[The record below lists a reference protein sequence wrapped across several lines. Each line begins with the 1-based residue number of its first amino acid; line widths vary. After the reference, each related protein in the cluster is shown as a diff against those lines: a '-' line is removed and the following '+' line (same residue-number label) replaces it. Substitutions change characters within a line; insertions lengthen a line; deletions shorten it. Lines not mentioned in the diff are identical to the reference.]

1 MNENV
6 NNGEDMSMV
15 QVGNTGVVTAV
26 PYGAGCEQGEAAAAA
41 TAADVLNSLF
51 ATEDTVCLRV
61 FDDKKGSA
69 FHGQKLECKC
79 RDYLQEMEP
88 QLMEHNKMGRGVFFV
103 VNSGGQTD
111 DAITRINAQFVEMDD
126 GTFEEQWKKI
136 NSFPLPPSMVIQ
148 TRKSLHVY
156 WFMKKTDLGRFR
168 DTQKGLVRWFE
179 GDPAC
184 VNLSRVMRLPGFY
197 HNKTDT
203 PVMVRCVSFHPERRY
218 TQEQLLAVLHISEEN
233 KPAQAVH
240 KSSVAKGIEAVIRG
254 CQFIQHCRDNAA
266 DLPEPLWHALA
277 TILAPLEGGRE
288 LFHEL
293 SRPYQ
298 GYTYEETEQKI
309 NKFLESGTGPMT
321 CEKIYERGFKCPK
334 FEQGGCGVK
343 SPAALCLK
351 PLDTDALL
359 EILHGL
365 PVSGD
370 ILKDIKTAK
379 SFVEDYLHNQ
389 DPVVA
394 EVVISEK
401 VREHFRLKTGMLK
414 SLLAE
419 YRNARKTF
427 TAKPR
432 TECTQPGSDLP
443 EWYEA
448 TNAGIRFLPGI
459 LAKELAASQ
468 NVFYAAGQYYRYQ
481 NGVYRDIDKIEAQR
495 IVQSKMLPSETK
507 MLHITDAEEQWR
519 LMIHKSPGDI
529 NPNTYVINLRNGLY
543 SVTDDKLSPHDPA
556 CLSTIQ
562 LPVNYVENAECPRF
576 MKFLKEAMCDDEE
589 QIELV
594 QEIMGYCIVPI
605 TSAQKSFIFTGA
617 AAAGKSV
624 LLSVIGDILLGRR
637 NVSHISWQA
646 LNERFKSAEL
656 FGKLAN
662 IFADLPTKNIDD
674 NGIFKGLVGEDYIT
688 VEKKHKDPF
697 NFKSTARLLF
707 SCNNIPKNYGDK
719 SEGFYRRL
727 IIITFNRSVPEEV
740 RNPHLLDELRAEA
753 DGIFMF
759 ALAGLKRLMKN
770 NYQFSVAQTNIDA
783 LQRYR
788 EESDSVL
795 SFVKDCCEL
804 KPDKAIGSTELYN
817 AYYAYCDE
825 FGMKAYAQ
833 KTFVQQLTVAF
844 PDITR
849 AKDTIGKRR
858 VLKGI
863 MRADEFSDNDLEDLD
878 DKDAMAI
885 SA

>member
-15 QVGNTGVVTAV
+15 QVGNTGIVTAV

-41 TAADVLNSLF
+41 TAADVLGSIF
-51 ATEDTVCLRV
+51 APEDIVCFRV
-61 FDDKKGSA
+61 FDDKKGGT
-69 FHGQKLECKC
+69 FHGMKLECKC
-79 RDYLQEMEP
+79 RDYLKDMEP

-103 VNSGGQTD
+103 VNSGGQAD
-111 DAITRINAQFVEMDD
+111 KDISRINAQFVEMDD

-136 NSFPLPPSMVIQ
+136 NSFPLLPSMVIQ

-203 PVMVRCVSFHPERRY
+203 PVMVRCVSSHPERRY

-309 NKFLESGTGPMT
+309 NKFMESGTGPMT

-379 SFVEDYLHNQ
+379 SFVADYLNNQ

-432 TECTQPGSDLP
+432 TECTQPGSNLP

-481 NGVYRDIDKIEAQR
+481 NGVYRDMDKIEAQR

-519 LMIHKSPGDI
+519 LMIRKSPDDI
-529 NPNTYVINLRNGLY
+529 NPDPYVINLQNGLY
-543 SVTDDKLSPHDPA
+543 SVTDDKLNPHDPEYP
-556 CLSTIQ
+556 STIQ
-562 LPVNYVENAECPRF
+562 LPVNYVENAECSRF
-576 MKFLKEAMCDDEE
+576 VKFLKEAMCGDEE

-594 QEIMGYCIVPI
+594 QEIMGYCIAPI
-605 TSAQKSFIFTGA
+605 TSAQKSFIFMGA

-624 LLSVIGDILLGRR
+624 LLSVIGDILLGRQ

-646 LNERFKSAEL
+646 LNERFKPAEL

-697 NFKSTARLLF
+697 CFKSTARLLF
-707 SCNNIPKNYGDK
+707 SCNSIPKNYGDK

-727 IIITFNRSVPEEV
+727 IITPFNRSVPEDE
-740 RNPHLLDELRAEA
+740 RNPYLLDELRAEA

-783 LQRYR
+783 LRQYR

-804 KPDKAIGSTELYN
+804 KPDKAIGSTELYHI
-817 AYYAYCDE
+817 YRAYCE
-825 FGMKAYAQ
+825 ESGMKAYAQ

-863 MRADEFSDNDLEDLD
+863 VRADEFSDGD
-878 DKDAMAI
+878 D
-885 SA
+885 

>member
-6 NNGEDMSMV
+6 NKAEDMSMV
-15 QVGNTGVVTAV
+15 QACNTGVKAAV
-26 PYGAGCEQGEAAAAA
+26 PYGAGDEQGEAAAVS
-41 TAADVLNSLF
+41 AADILNSLF
-51 ATEDTVCLRV
+51 APEDTVCLRV
-61 FDDKKGSA
+61 FSDKKCSA

-79 RDYLQEMEP
+79 RDYLKDMEP
-88 QLMEHNKMGRGVFFV
+88 RLREHNEVGRGVFFV

-126 GTFEEQWKKI
+126 GTFEEQWEKI
-136 NSFPLPPSMVIQ
+136 NSFPLPPSMVIR
-148 TRKSLHVY
+148 TRKSLHAY
-156 WFMKKTDLGRFR
+156 WFMEKGKAEVESFR

-309 NKFLESGTGPMT
+309 NKFLESETGPMT
-321 CEKIYERGFKCPK
+321 CEKICERGFKCSK
-334 FEQGGCGVK
+334 FDQGGCGVK
-343 SPAALCLK
+343 SPAALCFK

-359 EILHGL
+359 EILRGL

-379 SFVEDYLHNQ
+379 SFVLDYLHNQ

-427 TAKPR
+427 PR
-432 TECTQPGSDLP
+432 EKCSQSGSDLP

-481 NGVYRDIDKIEAQR
+481 NGVYRDMEKIEAQR

-519 LMIHKSPGDI
+519 LMIRKSLDDI
-529 NPNTYVINLRNGLY
+529 NPDPYVINLQNGLY
-543 SVTDDKLSPHDPA
+543 SVTDDKLSPHDPEYP
-556 CLSTIQ
+556 STIQ
-562 LPVNYVENAECPRF
+562 LPVNYVENAECSRF
-576 MKFLKEAMCDDEE
+576 VKFLKEAMCDDEE

-594 QEIMGYCIVPI
+594 QEIMGYCIAPI
-605 TSAQKSFIFTGA
+605 TSAQKSFIFMGA

-707 SCNNIPKNYGDK
+707 SCNKIPKNYGDK

-727 IIITFNRSVPEEV
+727 IIITFNRSVPEED
-740 RNPHLLDELRAEA
+740 RNPYLLDELRAEA

-788 EESDSVL
+788 EESDSVR

-817 AYYAYCDE
+817 AYYAYCEE

-849 AKDTIGKRR
+849 AKDSIGKRR
-858 VLKGI
+858 VLNGI
-863 MRADEFSDNDLEDLD
+863 VRADEFSNDD
-878 DKDAMAI
+878 D
-885 SA
+885 

>member
-26 PYGAGCEQGEAAAAA
+26 PSSATGEQGEAAAV
-41 TAADVLNSLF
+41 TAADILGSIF
-51 ATEDTVCLRV
+51 APEDIVCFRV
-61 FDDKKGSA
+61 FSDKKGGT
-69 FHGQKLECKC
+69 FPGMKLDCKC
-79 RDYLQEMEP
+79 RDYIQEMEP
-88 QLMEHNKMGRGVFFV
+88 QLMEHNKMGRGVFFA
-103 VNSGGQTD
+103 VNFGGQTD
-111 DAITRINAQFVEMDD
+111 KDISRINAQFVEMDG
-126 GTFEEQWKKI
+126 GTFDEQREKI
-136 NSFPLPPSMVIQ
+136 NSFPLPPSLVIQ

-156 WFMKKTDLGRFR
+156 WFMEKGKADVERFR
-168 DTQKGLVRWFE
+168 EIQKLLVRWFD

-184 VNLSRVMRLPGFY
+184 VNESRVMRLPGFY
-197 HNKTDT
+197 HCKTDT
-203 PVMVRCVSFHPERRY
+203 PVMVRCVCFRPERRY
-218 TQEQLLAVLHISEEN
+218 TQEQLITVLPEPKAT
-233 KPAQAVH
+233 KPAPEAH
-240 KSSVAKGIEAVIRG
+240 KCGAAKGIEAVMRG
-254 CQFIQHCRDNAA
+254 CQFIRHCRDNAA
-266 DLPEPLWHALA
+266 TLSEPLWHAMITNLA
-277 TILAPLEGGRE
+277 QFDEGRE
-288 LFHEL
+288 MIHKL
-293 SRPYQ
+293 SESYP
-298 GYTYEETEQKI
+298 GYTSEETDQKI

-321 CEKIYERGFKCPK
+321 CEKICERGFQCTK
-334 FEQGGCGVK
+334 FDQGGCGVK
-343 SPAALCLK
+343 SPAALRFK
-351 PLDTDALL
+351 PLDTEDLL
-359 EILHGL
+359 DILHGL
-365 PVSGD
+365 PVSGN
-370 ILKDIKTAK
+370 ILNDIKTAK
-379 SFVEDYLHNQ
+379 SFVADYLHNQ

-427 TAKPR
+427 PR
-432 TECTQPGSDLP
+432 EKCSQSGSDLP

-481 NGVYRDIDKIEAQR
+481 NGVYRDMEKIEAQR

-519 LMIHKSPGDI
+519 LMIRKSLDDI
-529 NPNTYVINLRNGLY
+529 NPDPYVINLQNGLY
-543 SVTDDKLSPHDPA
+543 SVTDDKLSPHDPEYP
-556 CLSTIQ
+556 STIQ
-562 LPVNYVENAECPRF
+562 LPVNYVENAECSRF
-576 MKFLKEAMCDDEE
+576 VKFLKEAMCDDEE

-594 QEIMGYCIVPI
+594 QEIMGYCIAPI
-605 TSAQKSFIFTGA
+605 TSAQKSFIFMGA

-624 LLSVIGDILLGRR
+624 LLSVIGDILLGRQ
-637 NVSHISWQA
+637 NVSNISWQA
-646 LNERFKSAEL
+646 LNERFKPAEL

-662 IFADLPTKNIDD
+662 IFSDLPTKNIDD
-674 NGIFKGLVGEDYIT
+674 NGIFKSLVGEDYISA
-688 VEKKHKDPF
+688 EKKHKDPF
-697 NFKSTARLLF
+697 SFKSTARLLF
-707 SCNNIPKNYGDK
+707 SCNSIPKNYGDK

-727 IIITFNRSVPEEV
+727 IIIPFNRSVPEDD
-740 RNPHLLDELRAEA
+740 RNPYLLDELRAEA

-788 EESDSVL
+788 EESDSVR

-804 KPDKAIGSTELYN
+804 KTDKAIGSTELYN
-817 AYYAYCDE
+817 AYYAYCKG

-833 KTFVQQLTVAF
+833 KTFVQQLIVAF

-849 AKDTIGKRR
+849 AKDTIGRRR

-863 MRADEFSDNDLEDLD
+863 VHADKFSDDDLEDSD
-878 DKDAMAI
+878 AKDAMDNQA
-885 SA
+885 